1 MSKLFTAVKSYDF
14 RNGLIVG
21 IYLFQKKNKK
31 KIIASDAI
39 KRNRN

>member
-21 IYLFQKKNKK
+21 IYLFQKKKK
-31 KIIASDAI
+31 KIASDAI
-39 KRNRN
+39 KQNRN

>member
-21 IYLFQKKNKK
+21 IYLFQKKKNAERRDKAK
-31 KIIASDAI
+31 S
-39 KRNRN
+39 